1 VANSRSLL
9 GLHYYGCQ
17 RCGSRSKL
25 LCNPYTRLNLTN
37 IDLGSHSICRL
48 CLSLLREFEQ
58 NLIYQQLQEYYHLS
72 YTVVSLLFLS
82 PLVGYTASALL
93 NNMVHLKWGQR
104 GVAII
109 CPLCHLVAYI
119 SAATH
124 PPFPVIVIFFTLAG
138 FGNGLEDA
146 AWNAWVGNMANNNE
160 VLGFL
165 HGFYGL
171 GATISPL
178 IATTMITKANLTWY
192 HYYQYIMVST
202 FTYLCNRNNH

>member
-1 VANSRSLL
+1 
-9 GLHYYGCQ
+9 
-17 RCGSRSKL
+17 
-25 LCNPYTRLNLTN
+25 
-37 IDLGSHSICRL
+37 
-48 CLSLLREFEQ
+48 
-58 NLIYQQLQEYYHLS
+58 
-72 YTVVSLLFLS
+72 VVSLLFLS

-109 CPLCHLVAYI
+109 CPLCHLAAYI

-124 PPFPVIVIFFTLAG
+124 PPFPVIVVFFTLAG

-192 HYYQYIMVST
+192 HYYQYVMVSS
-202 FTYLCNRNNH
+202 FLILCKSDNG